1 MEDEHLTLH
10 TLVPPDLSAATGG
23 GKEWPLISLF
33 AVFDGHGGAEAS
45 AYCKAHLHSHLA
57 ERVMAA
63 LEASESASLATA
75 DLARALYEAFIATD
89 EGFACDSWTT
99 KVVGKKRMRT
109 NVTVSGPESLEG
121 CDIGQLITFQVSL
134 DEEFTKKGRAVV
146 KFIVLSAD
154 GSDKKVKSLNVKLNR
169 GKAASNSEGKKDRP
183 AKGKKKSESGTADD
197 SDSEGESSSDDDDKS
212 GDSDGSDAS

>member
-1 MEDEHLTLH
+1 MLNTRMIARSIVA
-10 TLVPPDLSAATGG
+10 TTAA
-23 GKEWPLISLF
+23 
-33 AVFDGHGGAEAS
+33 
-45 AYCKAHLHSHLA
+45 
-57 ERVMAA
+57 AA
-63 LEASESASLATA
+63 LAFTTVGVAQADDHSITKLPAKASLQAGESVSV
-75 DLARALYEAFIATD
+75 DVVTD

-121 CDIGQLITFQVSL
+121 CDVGQPITFQVSL
-134 DEEFTKKGRAVV
+134 DKEFTKKGRAVV

-169 GKAASNSEGKKDRP
+169 GKAASKGEGKKDRP

-197 SDSEGESSSDDDDKS
+197 SDSSGDSSSDDAEKSDD
-212 GDSDGSDAS
+212 SDASEDSSSDDADDSDSTETSDAS

>member
-1 MEDEHLTLH
+1 MLNKRMIARSIVAT
-10 TLVPPDLSAATGG
+10 TAA
-23 GKEWPLISLF
+23 
-33 AVFDGHGGAEAS
+33 
-45 AYCKAHLHSHLA
+45 
-57 ERVMAA
+57 AA
-63 LEASESASLATA
+63 LAFTTVGVAQADDHSITKLPAKASLQAGQSVSV
-75 DLARALYEAFIATD
+75 DVVTD

-109 NVTVSGPESLEG
+109 NVSVSGPESLEG
-121 CDIGQLITFQVSL
+121 CDVGQPITFQVSL

-169 GKAASNSEGKKDRP
+169 EKAASKSEGKKDRP

-197 SDSEGESSSDDDDKS
+197 SDSSGESSSDDAEKSDD
-212 GDSDGSDAS
+212 SDASDDSSSDDADDSDSTETSDAS

>member
-1 MEDEHLTLH
+1 MLNKRMIARSIVAT
-10 TLVPPDLSAATGG
+10 TAA
-23 GKEWPLISLF
+23 
-33 AVFDGHGGAEAS
+33 
-45 AYCKAHLHSHLA
+45 
-57 ERVMAA
+57 AA
-63 LEASESASLATA
+63 LAFTTVGVAQADDHSITKLPAKASLQAGGSVNV
-75 DLARALYEAFIATD
+75 DVVTD

-121 CDIGQLITFQVSL
+121 CDVGQPITFQVSL

-154 GSDKKVKSLNVKLNR
+154 GSEKKVKSLNVKLNR
-169 GKAASNSEGKKDRP
+169 GKAASKSEGKKDRP

-197 SDSEGESSSDDDDKS
+197 SDRSGESSSDDAEKSDD
-212 GDSDGSDAS
+212 SDASDDSSSDNGDDSDSTETSDAS

>member
-1 MEDEHLTLH
+1 MLNKRMIARSIVAT
-10 TLVPPDLSAATGG
+10 TAA
-23 GKEWPLISLF
+23 
-33 AVFDGHGGAEAS
+33 
-45 AYCKAHLHSHLA
+45 
-57 ERVMAA
+57 AA
-63 LEASESASLATA
+63 LAFTTVGVAQADDHSITKLPAKASLQAGESVSVDVVT
-75 DLARALYEAFIATD
+75 E

-121 CDIGQLITFQVSL
+121 CDVGQPITFQVSL

-169 GKAASNSEGKKDRP
+169 EKAASKSEGKKDRP

-197 SDSEGESSSDDDDKS
+197 SDSSGESSSDDAEKSDDADAS
-212 GDSDGSDAS
+212 DDSSSDDADDSDSTETPDAS

>member
-1 MEDEHLTLH
+1 MLNKRMIARSIVAT
-10 TLVPPDLSAATGG
+10 TAA
-23 GKEWPLISLF
+23 
-33 AVFDGHGGAEAS
+33 
-45 AYCKAHLHSHLA
+45 
-57 ERVMAA
+57 AA
-63 LEASESASLATA
+63 LAFTTVGVAQADDHAITKLPAKASLQAGESVSV
-75 DLARALYEAFIATD
+75 DIATD

-169 GKAASNSEGKKDRP
+169 GKAASNSEGKNDRP
-183 AKGKKKSESGTADD
+183 AKGKKQSESGTADD
-197 SDSEGESSSDDDDKS
+197 SNGEGESSSDDDDKS